1 MPSLPLLGLLLLSQI
16 VVFTDGTSLE
26 VSAYEVR
33 GELVVLT
40 TTDGKLRS
48 VPRSYLDIPATR
60 VAATPAEPSP
70 HPADSSPNT
79 EALVAEAF
87 ELVGFR
93 RLTSEISRS
102 ASAVAGEYYSASK
115 SDPTS
120 MLMAAALSTGFAE
133 ERFQEVAEQAFRDR
147 ATSARLSDAVL
158 WLRSPFARKMGRI
171 EREHGAEGL
180 LDYTREIEADPP
192 TRSRV
197 GLLHRLDVASG
208 TSETAVEMQAAMM
221 TAMLEGVNPGLPSE
235 QRLSPI
241 AIERIVRE
249 ARPRFAQ
256 KTRDRVQLSL
266 MFTYR
271 HVTDDELR
279 GYLEYLESDG
289 GTWLSHVVLKSLF
302 VAMEDAARRS
312 GEVLAE
318 GLAELRKTKA

>member
-1 MPSLPLLGLLLLSQI
+1 M
-16 VVFTDGTSLE
+16 
-26 VSAYEVR
+26 R
-33 GELVVLT
+33 G
-40 TTDGKLRS
+40 
-48 VPRSYLDIPATR
+48 
-60 VAATPAEPSP
+60 AARKGGPYRE
-70 HPADSSPNT
+70 
-79 EALVAEAF
+79 
-87 ELVGFR
+87 
-93 RLTSEISRS
+93 
-102 ASAVAGEYYSASK
+102 
-115 SDPTS
+115 
-120 MLMAAALSTGFAE
+120 
-133 ERFQEVAEQAFRDR
+133 
-147 ATSARLSDAVL
+147 TSARLSDAVL

-289 GTWLSHVVLKSLF
+289 GIWLSHVVLKSLF